1 MSLVLNVEILGEFK
15 KLTAATQGAN
25 KQLTGLQTAT
35 QKISSSMGRAFATI
49 GAGLSFAFIT
59 RELQEAAKAAVADA
73 KSQGLLATALK
84 NTTGANNAQI
94 RSVEKSI
101 AKLSSQAAVADDEL
115 RPAFAK
121 LARATG
127 DVEKSTSL
135 MSLALDI
142 AAGTGP
148 GLDAVTTAL
157 SRAVGPDGTTG
168 ALERLVP
175 AIKGA
180 SDPMAELERLFEGSA
195 EKAAQLDPYQRFQV
209 AIGEVSESV
218 GNSLLPALGHLAD
231 WFVDVQPD
239 IQRFLDGLVNALKN
253 RQVDAAISRMQDS
266 LGNLGFT
273 IGTLFG
279 STQTDQAK
287 GFQNFWIALAGGIET
302 VANLLAGLLAPISA
316 AFGNTKPL
324 ENWLDTLLNGVTN
337 VVRTITGAQGV
348 SGSPSAGIA
357 PGTVST
363 PQQRVT
369 ININKGNVTAKEVAN
384 AINKS
389 AKTTGSPVLTG
400 PALRNAL
407 RN

>member
-59 RELQEAAKAAVADA
+59 RELKEAAKAAVEDA

-84 NTTGANNAQI
+84 NTTGANNSQI
-94 RSVEKSI
+94 KSVEKSI
-101 AKLSSQAAVADDEL
+101 SKLSSQAAVADDEL

-142 AAGTGP
+142 AAGTGKS
-148 GLDAVTTAL
+148 LDAVTTAL

-180 SDPMAELERLFEGSA
+180 SDPMAELQRLFEGSA
-195 EKAAQLDPYQRFQV
+195 EKAAELDPYQRFQV

-218 GNSLLPALGHLAD
+218 GNSLLPALGYLAD
-231 WFVDVQPD
+231 WFVDVQPN
-239 IQRFLDGLVNALKN
+239 IQKFLDGLVGALKN
-253 RQVDAAISRMQDS
+253 RQVDAAIVRMQGA

-287 GFQNFWIALAGGIET
+287 GFQNFWIALAGAIET
-302 VANLLAGLLAPISA
+302 VSNLLAGLLAPISA

-324 ENWLDTLLNGVTN
+324 ENWLDTLLSGVAN
-337 VVRTITGAQGV
+337 VVRTI
-348 SGSPSAGIA
+348 SGSGGGSSAPSASVA
-357 PGTVST
+357 PGRVST
-363 PQQRVT
+363 PAQAVT
-369 ININKGNVTAKEVAN
+369 ININKGNVTAKEIAN
-384 AINKS
+384 AVNKS
-389 AKTTGSPVLTG
+389 AKTGGAPILTG
-400 PALRNAL
+400 TALRQALRN
-407 RN
+407 

>member
-15 KLTAATQGAN
+15 KLTAATQGAT
-25 KQLTGLQTAT
+25 KQLSGLQATT
-35 QKISSSMGRAFATI
+35 QKISSGIGRAFATI

-59 RELQEAAKAAVADA
+59 RELKDAAKAAVEDA

-94 RSVEKSI
+94 ASVEKSI
-101 AKLSSQAAVADDEL
+101 SKLSRQASIADDEL
-115 RPAFAK
+115 RPSFAK

-127 DVEKSTSL
+127 DVEQSTKL
-135 MSLALDI
+135 LSLAMDI
-142 AAGTGP
+142 AAGTGK

-180 SDPMAELERLFEGSA
+180 SDPMAELQRLFEGSA

-209 AIGEVSESV
+209 AIGEVSESI
-218 GNSLLPALGHLAD
+218 GNSLLPALGYLAD
-231 WFVDVQPD
+231 WFVEVQPD
-239 IQRFLDGLVNALKN
+239 IQRFLDGLVGALKN
-253 RQVDAAISRMQDS
+253 KQVDAAILRMQGA

-287 GFQNFWIALAGGIET
+287 GFQNFWIALAGSIEL
-302 VANLLAGLLAPISA
+302 VSNLLAGLLAPISA

-337 VVRTITGAQGV
+337 VVRTLTGAGAV
-348 SGSPSAGIA
+348 SAGPSASVA
-357 PGTVST
+357 PGRVST
-363 PQQRVT
+363 PSQNVT
-369 ININKGNVTAKEVAN
+369 ININKGNVTAKEIAN
-384 AINKS
+384 AVNKGTKVGG
-389 AKTTGSPVLTG
+389 APILTG
-400 PALRNAL
+400 TALRQAL
-407 RN
+407 R